1 MCGNARSGCR
11 KVVPLAVPLP
21 SKMKVNFL
29 DPHGKDLFVE
39 LAPSCSAFVGD
50 GFT

>member
-1 MCGNARSGCR
+1 MEMRGCR
-11 KVVPLAVPLP
+11 QVVPLAVPLP

-29 DPHGKDLFVE
+29 DPHGKDLFLE
-39 LAPSCSAFVGD
+39 LALSYSTFVVD